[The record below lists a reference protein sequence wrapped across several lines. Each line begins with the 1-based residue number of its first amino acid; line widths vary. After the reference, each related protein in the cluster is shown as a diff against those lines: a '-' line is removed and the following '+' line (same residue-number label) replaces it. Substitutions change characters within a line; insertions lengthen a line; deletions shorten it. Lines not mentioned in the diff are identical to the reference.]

1 MLLQEILPKEYSVET
16 KDLTL
21 KSINQTIDQLDASG
35 DFLDNIEKLVEG
47 YYCAGFGVGL
57 NIVSTDE
64 LDEDEFNALQDR
76 AIVLIKKHQAARIK
90 ILNVPDTV
98 RKAQIPDFG
107 KAGGS
112 AIPGWE
118 NDRARQKLVELIL
131 GQLKSD
137 IMILNSSKEE
147 IESDDFDDDGDKRL
161 VIANGLSLLIYDQY
175 LLGLIDSLMFARK
188 SDFDLMVDTVKVKG
202 KNGDFEYPYGQYIGL
217 LHKAHDGKR
226 FLQFFSKHAEKY
238 TKSKKKAGRKIQE
251 IDRDE
256 DLVKPTVVIPTVK
269 PTVTHA
275 LQLSH
280 IARFF
285 SIAIGRIPN
294 E

>member
-21 KSINQTIDQLDASG
+21 KSINQTIDILAGNG
-35 DFLDNIEKLVEG
+35 DFLDNIEKLAEG

-64 LDEDEFNALQDR
+64 LDEDEFNSLQDR
-76 AIVLIKKHQAARIK
+76 TIVLIKKHQAARVK

-137 IMILNSSKEE
+137 IMILNSSKQD
-147 IESDDFDDDGDKRL
+147 IEADDFEDDGDKRL
-161 VIANGLSLLIYDQY
+161 AIANGLSLLIYDQY
-175 LLGLIDSLMFARK
+175 LLGLIDCLIFARK
-188 SDFDLMVDTVKVKG
+188 SDFDLMLDTVKVKG
-202 KNGDFEYPYGQYIGL
+202 KNGDFEYPYVQYIGL

-226 FLQFFSKHAEKY
+226 FLQFFSRQAEKY

-251 IDRDE
+251 TDLDE
-256 DLVKPTVVIPTVK
+256 DGTKIQTVK
-269 PTVTHA
+269 PTATQV
-275 LQLSH
+275 LSLPH
-280 IARFF
+280 ISRFF
-285 SIAIGRIPN
+285 AIAIGRIPN